1 MDLVN
6 DVGTKLVLCEI
17 QNTNKLNLDSFQNP
31 FTNTNCN
38 QINTLNKKTKTTNCW
53 KIYDWLYMTLK

>member
-1 MDLVN
+1 MRKLVFKMSGERIDLVN

-38 QINTLNKKTKTTNCW
+38 
-53 KIYDWLYMTLK
+53 